1 MMRKL
6 TLFFLLSLFL
16 VACGGTESDPADTV
30 EQYIQAK
37 AAGDKNTLQNLLCSE
52 MESRLEQESMTFA
65 GVQGVSVQEMSCQ
78 RVGDTE
84 TVACTGQITALYGT
98 EETAFPLT
106 TYRVVEEDGQWK
118 WCGES
123 Y

>member
-1 MMRKL
+1 MRKIIA
-6 TLFFLLSLFL
+6 FFYLSLLL
-16 VACGGTESDPADTV
+16 VACGSPAGNPADTV

-37 AAGDKNTLQNLLCSE
+37 AAGDKNTLQTLLCSE
-52 MESRLEQESMTFA
+52 MEARLEQESMTFA
-65 GVQGVSVQEMSCQ
+65 GVQGVEVQEMSCQ
-78 RVGDTE
+78 QVGDTE